1 MKYSIKQYG
10 ITYSMETER
19 NDMSF
24 SDSVKI
30 FLKLLVVCG
39 YSESSVDDVMNK
51 LQYSGDL
58 EYEKDYDI

>member
-10 ITYSMETER
+10 ITYSVETER

-30 FLKLLVVCG
+30 FLDLLVMCG
-39 YSESSVDDVMNK
+39 YSESLVDDVMNK
-51 LQYSGDL
+51 LQYSDDL

>member
-51 LQYSGDL
+51 LQYSDDL